1 MAEEN
6 KIRVYAPI
14 EVDYEVE
21 KSAMEK
27 AAVLALPDEKQQD
40 LQYIRALMVSAG
52 TNKNGAHFLP
62 SEMMRARNTV
72 VHKAIDIEHEEER
85 VIGHIYDC
93 AYLYKDGSQFDPL
106 KIMADYEAASR
117 NLDDVDMDIA
127 VVGVIHKMRF
137 PEYAEEISRGEWK
150 VSMECFFKDFD
161 IKIGDTIITRDE
173 AKSLGYDPN
182 DLIGG
187 FVKVMAGHKEMGI
200 RQVARVLRNITF
212 SGMGIVKNPA
222 NPHSIIME
230 TAAHRELMERGEQVV
245 DLEMIDNLRGHK
257 IVLSEKAG
265 KTQVD
270 KEVEVADNL
279 VEVAIASADEET
291 PKLYLELDE
300 ETGGIRRVL
309 TVSPNKEV
317 AARWSGGGLPGPGR
331 VGSNIDSTCVSFKKR
346 LTKFNALDQSEGAV
360 VEEHWCALFEETC
373 PVIGATAKAPECLRN
388 QRNAVTKDPRDT
400 TITKI
405 KREHIDHGPGN
416 SFTTVISPQF
426 TPAGPSHQELMQR
439 AVPRQRLVP
448 KATASLSDR
457 KGQISRLREEAQSLR
472 NSLREFEIEAEKKNS

>member
-1 MAEEN
+1 MVEEN

-14 EVDYEVE
+14 EVEEQVE
-21 KSAMEK
+21 KAAMEK
-27 AAVLALPDEKQQD
+27 AAVLAFPDEKQQD
-40 LQYIRALMVSAG
+40 LQYMRSCLVSAG

-62 SEMMRARNTV
+62 SEMMKAHNTV

-85 VIGHIYDC
+85 VIGHIYEC
-93 AYLYKDGSQFDPL
+93 AYMYKDGTPFDPS
-106 KIMADYEAASR
+106 KVMADYNESAQD
-117 NLDDVDMDIA
+117 LDGVDMDIA
-127 VVGVIHKMRF
+127 VAGVIHKMRF

-173 AKSLGYDPN
+173 AQALGYNPN
-182 DLIGG
+182 DLVGG

-200 RQVARVLRNITF
+200 RQVARVLRHITF

-230 TAAHRELMERGEQVV
+230 TAAHREQMERGEQVV

-257 IVLSEKAG
+257 VVLSEKAG
-265 KTQVD
+265 ETQVD
-270 KEVEVADNL
+270 KEVEVTDNL
-279 VEVAIASADEET
+279 VEVSSVSTDEET

-300 ETGGIRRVL
+300 ETGGISRVL

-388 QRNAVTKDPRDT
+388 QRNSVTKNPEDT
-400 TITKI
+400 TITKT
-405 KREHIDHGPGN
+405 KREHLDDGPGN
-416 SFTTVISPQF
+416 SFTTVLTKPVLSRDAAST
-426 TPAGPSHQELMQR
+426 TP
-439 AVPRQRLVP
+439 LV
-448 KATASLSDR
+448 ARSD
-457 KGQISRLREEAQSLR
+457 QISRLREEAQSLR